1 MPTTR
6 LKTTMDTSNAE
17 SRASIEVGSGAAF
30 TQCFLEQHREM
41 PELIE
46 TVVELRRYAHQR
58 HGLGVEPRFD
68 AASTDPVVQG
78 PGVERRAGS
87 VQRQRDGGHRAD
99 HAVRGGSAHAEAL
112 EEHVAGAQRE
122 L

>member
-17 SRASIEVGSGAAF
+17 SRASIEVGSRVAAAGSGPAF

-46 TVVELRRYAHQR
+46 TVVELRRHAHQR
-58 HGLGVEPRFD
+58 YGMGMQPGFD
-68 AASTDPVVQG
+68 AACTEPVVQG
-78 PGVERRAGS
+78 LGVERRACR
-87 VQRQRDGGHRAD
+87 VHRQRDGGHRAD
-99 HAVRGGSAHAEAL
+99 HAVRGGSTHAEAF
-112 EEHVAGAQRE
+112 EEHV
-122 L
+122 